1 MIKDERYSGVLLYK
15 GKKYTNIV
23 PPIVTKSIQN
33 KAIDSL
39 KVGRSRKNY
48 RYIYDN
54 IIYCANCNKVMT
66 GTSGK
71 GRNKIYYYYQC
82 KECNGKI
89 SQEQINEVISTK
101 KYRMIKD
108 GQKAEIKEI
117 DKKRYSLN
125 RRIKNLRERY
135 LYKKITEREFC
146 SLIIPRG

>member
-71 GRNKIYYYYQC
+71 GRKYIII
-82 KECNGKI
+82 I
-89 SQEQINEVISTK
+89 SV
-101 KYRMIKD
+101 
-108 GQKAEIKEI
+108 
-117 DKKRYSLN
+117 
-125 RRIKNLRERY
+125 KNVMAKFLRSK
-135 LYKKITEREFC
+135 LMK
-146 SLIIPRG
+146 